1 VPAGHILSVM
11 DINRC
16 SNIKHVKGKAD
27 GEKVVKGYIPPCKIP
42 GRSPD
47 TV

>member
-1 VPAGHILSVM
+1 MPAGHILSVM

-27 GEKVVKGYIPPCKIP
+27 GEQGVKGEFPLARHQ
-42 GRSPD
+42 GEAL
-47 TV
+47 TLA